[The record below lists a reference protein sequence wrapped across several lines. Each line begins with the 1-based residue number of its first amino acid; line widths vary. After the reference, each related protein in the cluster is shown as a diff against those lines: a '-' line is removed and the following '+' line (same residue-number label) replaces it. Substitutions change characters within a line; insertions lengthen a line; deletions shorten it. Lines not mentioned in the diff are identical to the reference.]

1 MNGEFIIAVHV
12 LAYLANHLQRNI
24 SSEELSRSACTNPAR
39 IRKVMS
45 ELRQAGLVETRSG
58 SEGGY
63 LLKVPQEKISLLQ
76 VLHAVGAQVV
86 KPGWRIDHPDK
97 NCLISTGM
105 GAVMDNLAADLDA
118 ACCQKL
124 QQQTISDISAQL
136 FHRKGES
143 HATF

>member
-24 SSEELSRSACTNPAR
+24 SSEELSKSACTNPAR

-63 LLKVPQEKISLLQ
+63 LLKVPQEKITLLQ
-76 VLHAVGAQVV
+76 VLRAVGAQVV
-86 KPGWRIDHPDK
+86 KPGWRIDHPYK
-97 NCLISTGM
+97 ACLISTGM
-105 GAVMDNLAADLDA
+105 GAVMDDLAASLDE
-118 ACCQKL
+118 ACCLKL
-124 QQQTISDISAQL
+124 QQITISDISAQL
-136 FHRKGES
+136 FKKKVS
-143 HATF
+143 